1 MGRLYDTLVMFLQ
14 EDEWK
19 FTRLEGEDTIVLTFN
34 CANAT
39 YLCYAQARESQQQVV
54 FYTIY
59 PLRAPEEKRVQAAEF
74 TARVNYGLVLGNL
87 ELDMNDGE
95 VRYKTSA
102 DVGATPFTLPLL
114 RSLMQ
119 INLSTA
125 DRYYPAFASMLY
137 AGATPADAV
146 ASVEGRIRL
155 QD

>member
-1 MGRLYDTLVMFLQ
+1 MGRLYDTLVSFLE

-19 FTRLEGEDTIVLTFN
+19 FTQMEGEDTIVLTFN
-34 CANAT
+34 CTNAT
-39 YLCYAQARESQQQVV
+39 YLCYAQARETQQQIV

-59 PLRAPEEKRVQAAEF
+59 PIRTPEDKRQQMAELV
-74 TARVNYGLVLGNL
+74 ARVNYGLVLGNL
-87 ELDMNDGE
+87 ELDMRDGE

-102 DVGATPFTLPLL
+102 DINATPFTLPLL

-125 DRYYPAFASMLY
+125 DRYFPAFTSLLD
-137 AGATPADAV
+137 GGLTPADAV

>member
-1 MGRLYDTLVMFLQ
+1 MGRLFDTLVSYLQ

-39 YLCYAQARESQQQVV
+39 YLCYAQARESQQQIV

-59 PLRAPEEKRVQAAEF
+59 PLRAPEEKRSLAAEF
-74 TARVNYGLVLGNL
+74 AARVNYGLVLGNL

-102 DVGATPFTLPLL
+102 DVGAAEFTLPLL

-125 DRYYPAFASMLY
+125 DRYYPAFTALLY
-137 AGATPADAV
+137 ANATPADAV
-146 ASVEGRIRL
+146 ASVEGRMRL
-155 QD
+155 LD

>member
-1 MGRLYDTLVMFLQ
+1 MGRLYDTLVMYLE

-19 FTRLEGEDTIVLTFN
+19 FTRLEGEDTVVLTFN
-34 CANAT
+34 CTNAT
-39 YLCYAQARESQQQVV
+39 YLCYAQAREAQQQIV

-59 PLRAPEEKRVQAAEF
+59 PLHAPEEKRQQAAEF

-102 DVGATPFTLPLL
+102 DVGAASLTLPLL

-119 INLSTA
+119 TNLSTA
-125 DRYYPAFASMLY
+125 DRYYPAFATLLY
-137 AGATPADAV
+137 ANASPADAV

>member
-1 MGRLYDTLVMFLQ
+1 MARLFDTLITYLQ

-39 YLCYAQARESQQQVV
+39 YLCYAQARETHQQIV

-59 PLRAPEEKRVQAAEF
+59 PIRAPEEKRLLAAEF

-95 VRYKTSA
+95 MRYKTSA
-102 DVGATPFTLPLL
+102 DVGSGEFSLALL

-125 DRYYPAFASMLY
+125 DRYYPAFTALLYSGAS
-137 AGATPADAV
+137 PADAV
-146 ASVEGRIRL
+146 ASAEGRIRL
-155 QD
+155 LD

>member
-1 MGRLYDTLVMFLQ
+1 MSRLVDTLITYLE

-19 FTRLEGEDTIVLTFN
+19 FTRMDSDDTVVLTFN

-39 YLCYAQARESQQQVV
+39 YICYAQARESQRQIV

-59 PLRAPEEKRVQAAEF
+59 PLRAPEDKRMQAAEF

-95 VRYKTSA
+95 LRYKTSA
-102 DVGATPFTLPLL
+102 DVAAGPFTIQLL

-125 DRYYPAFASMLY
+125 DRYYPAFAAMLY
-137 AGATPADAV
+137 GGATPADAV
-146 ASVEGRIRL
+146 ASVETRIRL

>member
-1 MGRLYDTLVMFLQ
+1 MGHLYDTLVMFLQ

-39 YLCYAQARESQQQVV
+39 YLCYAQARESQQQIV
-54 FYTIY
+54 FYTLY
-59 PLRAPEEKRVQAAEF
+59 PIRAPEEKRQQAAEF
-74 TARVNYGLVLGNL
+74 AARVNYGLVMGNL
-87 ELDMNDGE
+87 ELDMHDGE

-102 DVGATPFTLPLL
+102 DVNSTPFTLPLL

-125 DRYYPAFASMLY
+125 DRYYPGFASLLY
-137 AGATPADAV
+137 GGVTPADAV